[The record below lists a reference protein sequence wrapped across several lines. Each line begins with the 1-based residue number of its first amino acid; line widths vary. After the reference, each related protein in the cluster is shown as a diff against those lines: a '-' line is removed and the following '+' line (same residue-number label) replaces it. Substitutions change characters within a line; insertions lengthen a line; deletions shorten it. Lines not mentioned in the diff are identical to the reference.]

1 MASKLVRFY
10 YDLGSPYSYI
20 AACRIVRLAP
30 RRGVEVAWR
39 PFLLGGVFRAA
50 GNTMPAAVPARGRYM
65 LADLKRW
72 AAREEIPFVF
82 SSSFPHNTLLAMR
95 VLTAADADELVPL
108 SLALFRA
115 AWAEDRDIGDRA
127 VLVEVLG
134 DRADALLTRAQD
146 RGVKD
151 RLRATTDAA
160 VAAGA
165 FGAPTFVVGDAL
177 FWGNDRL
184 DWALD
189 AAAKGG
195 ESEPPG
201 WRR

>member
-1 MASKLVRFY
+1 MPRLIRFY
-10 YDLGSPYSYI
+10 YDIGSPYSYL
-20 AACRIVRLAP
+20 AAHRIERLAD
-30 RRGVEVAWR
+30 RRGVEVTWR

-65 LADLKRW
+65 LTDLRRW
-72 AAREEIPFVF
+72 AEREKVPFQF

-95 VLTAADADELVPL
+95 VLTAAEADELIPL
-108 SLALFRA
+108 SMALFRA
-115 AWAEDRDIGDRA
+115 TWADDLDVGDPSVIA
-127 VLVEVLG
+127 DLLG
-134 DRADALLTRAQD
+134 ERAQPLMAKASEV
-146 RGVKD
+146 GTKN

-184 DWALD
+184 EWAFE
-189 AAAKGG
+189 AALA
-195 ESEPPG
+195 
-201 WRR
+201 